1 MDGARDG
8 EVLNAAIIAGDL
20 EKVRALLDAGIS
32 VTQPDHFRQLPM
44 FVAARDGKEAI
55 ISLLLDR
62 GVDVNAPVLD
72 GRTPLYYAAAH
83 GRPEAVRVLLSRG
96 ATVDVL
102 DSYGQ
107 TPLLAATT
115 SLSNESLNV
124 PDLKAWRARQQRQPQ
139 SFAQVVEYLLLA
151 GADAKLSRKG
161 AYPPSYFIRAAGVP
175 RLVDLVNDQSDR
187 ETKRSLW
194 ASLFGCA

>member
-1 MDGARDG
+1 MEQAEMDGARDG

-115 SLSNESLNV
+115 SLSNES
-124 PDLKAWRARQQRQPQ
+124 
-139 SFAQVVEYLLLA
+139 
-151 GADAKLSRKG
+151 
-161 AYPPSYFIRAAGVP
+161 
-175 RLVDLVNDQSDR
+175 
-187 ETKRSLW
+187 
-194 ASLFGCA
+194 